1 MTRCDILMDGIESK
15 LRSFKKIEKKNATEQ
30 EEERMDFKITK
41 IHLHVKKKEEDKV
54 IVSNCIA
61 LKVKLP
67 KSVIVRFNNTH
78 INWFRFWNQFESE
91 IDRSKLSANSKCS
104 YHKELVCHKVRFIIN
119 GLPFTSEG
127 SLRAKNIL
135 ISKYGKLSEVNNAH
149 IQNIILLFYINSVN
163 LFNIHEFTQKLLRS
177 IQARETMGKL
187 KEINI

>member
-1 MTRCDILMDGIESK
+1 MEMQLN
-15 LRSFKKIEKKNATEQ
+15 L
-30 EEERMDFKITK
+30 
-41 IHLHVKKKEEDKV
+41 KKKEEEDKAIKSEC
-54 IVSNCIA
+54 IV
-61 LKVKLP
+61 LKVRLP
-67 KSVIVRFNNTH
+67 KLLIMRFNGTH
-78 INWFRFWNQFESE
+78 IDWFRIWNQFESE
-91 IDRSKLSANSKCS
+91 TDRSELSAVSKFS
-104 YHKELVCHKVRFIIN
+104 LLKEFILLKIRVIIN

>member
-1 MTRCDILMDGIESK
+1 MDEIESK

-104 YHKELVCHKVRFIIN
+104 YHKELVYPKVRFIIN

-127 SLRAKNIL
+127 SLRAKNIM
-135 ISKYGKLSEVNNAH
+135 ISKYGKLNEVANAH
-149 IQNIILLFYINSVN
+149 IQNIILHFYINSVN

-177 IQARETMGKL
+177 VQAREAMGKL
-187 KEINI
+187 KEIKDRSDKNG